1 MYAIY
6 QLNNK
11 YLAVDAQFISG
22 ILKKESIYP
31 LPNAPDCLVGI
42 KSIKGQLYS
51 VIDIFSINKT
61 ASTVPIFNY
70 VLRIK
75 SPHNFLLTA
84 ATKPVLVESTGKML
98 NIEPDEDIAPFTK
111 KIFYHDNQTVHLLNI
126 ISLDKILKNAYSD
139 SKANKEER

>member
-31 LPNAPDCLVGI
+31 LPNAPDCLVGVT
-42 KSIKGQLYS
+42 SIKGQLYS
-51 VIDIFSINKT
+51 VIDIFSINRS
-61 ASTVPIFNY
+61 AGTVPIFNY

-75 SPHNFLLTA
+75 PPHNFLLTA
-84 ATKPVLVESTGKML
+84 ATKPVLMEDTGKIL
-98 NIEPDEDIAPFTK
+98 NIEPDKDIASFTK
-111 KIFYHDNQTVHLLNI
+111 KIFYHEKQTVHLLNI
-126 ISLDKILKNAYSD
+126 ISLDNMLKTAYSG
-139 SKANKEER
+139 SEVNKEGT